1 MKTITIPPSKSQ
13 AHRILI
19 AASLT
24 NKKIKVKC
32 NILNDDIITTMNAL
46 NSIGAN
52 IVYNTNG
59 YFEIEPIKT
68 IIKNK
73 IINCNESGSTLRF
86 LISVFSALE
95 TNSTFI
101 GKGKLPIRPMDIIYN
116 LLKEHNVSIIK
127 ESNDYLPVK
136 IKNKLTSGTYIL
148 DGNISS
154 QYLTGLLFAL
164 PLLDGD
170 SKIIIENNLISK
182 SYIDITLDI
191 LSLSGISFIIMDNVF
206 YIKGNQQYNFPEY
219 YEIEGDWSS
228 AAFWVVAGII
238 GKEPIKI
245 EGLNINSFQGDKDII
260 NILKKCGA
268 KIDIENNYI
277 ISYPSK
283 LNGCI
288 IDCSN
293 IPDLVPIISV
303 ALSQAN
309 DFSILKNIERLKYKE
324 SNRLLATKEL
334 LNNINI
340 NCEINGNDFI
350 IKPNELFYNNK
361 IYINTY
367 NDHRIAMS
375 AYIMALLIDK
385 NIDIKYSNIKCISK
399 SYTNFIKEYNRIYE

>member
-68 IIKNK
+68 VIKNK

-127 ESNDYLPVK
+127 ESNDYLPIK

-191 LSLSGISFIIMDNVF
+191 LRLSGISFTIIDNVF

-228 AAFWVVAGII
+228 AAFWVVSGII

-245 EGLNINSFQGDKDII
+245 EGLNINSFQGDKYII

-268 KIDIENNYI
+268 NIDIENNYI

>member
-245 EGLNINSFQGDKDII
+245 EGLSINSFRGDKDII
-260 NILKKCGA
+260 NILKKCRA

-283 LNGCI
+283 LNVFI
-288 IDCSN
+288 IYFSN

>member
-1 MKTITIPPSKSQ
+1 MKTVTIPPSKSQ
-13 AHRILI
+13 AHRVLI
-19 AASLT
+19 AASLS
-24 NKKIKVKC
+24 NKKSIVKC

-52 IVYNTNG
+52 IIYNTNG
-59 YFEIEPIKT
+59 YFEIEPLKT

-73 IINCNESGSTLRF
+73 TINCNESGSTLRF
-86 LISVFSALE
+86 LISLFSALE
-95 TNSTFI
+95 TDSSFI
-101 GKGKLPIRPMDIIYN
+101 GTGKLPIRPMDIIYD
-116 LLKEHNVSIIK
+116 LLEEHNISIIK
-127 ESNDYLPVK
+127 ESNDYLPVT

-164 PLLDGD
+164 PLLNGD
-170 SKIIIENNLISK
+170 SKIIVENGLTSK

-191 LSLSGISFIIMDNVF
+191 LRLSGIDFTIIDNVF
-206 YIKGNQQYNFPEY
+206 YINGNQQYDFPEY
-219 YEIEGDWSS
+219 FEIEGDWSS
-228 AAFWVVAGII
+228 AAFWIVAGII
-238 GKEPIKI
+238 GKEPIRI
-245 EGLNINSFQGDKDII
+245 NGLNINSFQGDKDII
-260 NILKKCGA
+260 NILKECGA
-268 KIDIENNYI
+268 KIDIEDNYI

-283 LNGCI
+283 LNGCT

-309 DFSILKNIERLKYKE
+309 GFSVLKNIERLKYKE

-340 NCEINGNDFI
+340 NCEIVGNDFI
-350 IKPNELFYNNK
+350 IEPNDLFYNNE

-385 NIDIKYSNIKCISK
+385 KIDIKYSNIKCISK
-399 SYTNFIKEYNRIYE
+399 SYTNFIEEYNRIYE